1 MNKEKLKQLT
11 LQKHD
16 FDIADIL
23 KKSWEMFKAYPGF
36 SMGYGLFILSV
47 QFLFLMYIP
56 DFILVFTL
64 FLAGPLFGGFFLVAN
79 KISQGEKLEYP
90 DYFKGFQYYIPLVL
104 VWLVGQ
110 VLVTIGLIAFIIPG
124 IYLMVSYMF
133 SMLAVLFFGLDFWSS
148 LEFSRKLVHRN
159 WLKFFLFG
167 LSLAFLNLAGALLFM
182 VGLAVTLP
190 ITYFAIYIVFES
202 ISKGVLQEE

>member
-1 MNKEKLKQLT
+1 
-11 LQKHD
+11 
-16 FDIADIL
+16 
-23 KKSWEMFKAYPGF
+23 MFKAYPGF
-36 SMGYGLFILSV
+36 SMGYALFILSI
-47 QFLFLMYIP
+47 QFLFLIYIP

-64 FLAGPLFGGFFLVAN
+64 FLAGPLFAGFFLVAN
-79 KISQGEKLEYP
+79 KISQGESLEYP

-104 VWLVGQ
+104 VWLVRQ
-110 VLVTIGLIAFIIPG
+110 VLVSIGLIAFVIPG

-133 SMLAVLFFGLDFWSS
+133 SMLAVLFFGYDFWNS

-167 LSLAFLNLAGALLFM
+167 LSLALLNLAGVLLFI

-190 ITYFAIYIVFES
+190 ITYYAIYLVFES
-202 ISKGVLQEE
+202 ISKGALQEE